1 MFLYIVR
8 VRYLIMI
15 QNGENYIVEARIA
28 YKDGLQYDYVYGKCE
43 IVDAEKEVGFM
54 LKRSENWFIRVT
66 GNNEE
71 VIIPGCRVGTLVKCE
86 KPILPKKTDNDGSRS
101 YRDEPARLLLL

>member
-1 MFLYIVR
+1 M
-8 VRYLIMI
+8 VRYIIMI

-28 YKDGLQYDYVYGKCE
+28 YKDGMQYDYIYGKCE

-71 VIIPGCRVGTLVKCE
+71 VIIPGCRVGTLVKCK
-86 KPILPKKTDNDGSRS
+86 KPILPKKTDSGSSLS

>member
-1 MFLYIVR
+1 
-8 VRYLIMI
+8 MI

-28 YKDGLQYDYVYGKCE
+28 YKDGLQYDYVFGKCE

-86 KPILPKKTDNDGSRS
+86 KPILPPKNDDKEVRS

>member
-1 MFLYIVR
+1 
-8 VRYLIMI
+8 MI
-15 QNGENYIVEARIA
+15 KNGENYIVEARIA
-28 YKDGLQYDYVYGKCE
+28 YKDGMQYDYVWGKCE

-86 KPILPKKTDNDGSRS
+86 KPILPQKPDDKEARS
-101 YRDEPARLLLL
+101 FRDEPVRLLLL

>member
-1 MFLYIVR
+1 M

-15 QNGENYIVEARIA
+15 KKGDNYIVEARIA
-28 YKDGLQYDYVYGKCE
+28 YKDGKQYDYIYGKCE
-43 IVDAEKEVGFM
+43 IVDAEKEIGFM
-54 LKRSENWFIRVT
+54 LKRSENWFIRVS

-71 VIIPGCRVGTLVKCE
+71 VIIPSCRVGTLVKCE
-86 KPILPKKTDNDGSRS
+86 KPTLPQKPDNGTPLH